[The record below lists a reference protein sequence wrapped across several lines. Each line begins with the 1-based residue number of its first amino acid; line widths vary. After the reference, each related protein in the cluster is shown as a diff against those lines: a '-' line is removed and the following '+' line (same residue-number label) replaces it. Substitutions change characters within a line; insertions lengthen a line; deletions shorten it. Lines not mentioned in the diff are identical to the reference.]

1 MVKISHE
8 IRNWSQYNKS
18 LVHRGD
24 ITFWF
29 NEDISDNWCSADES
43 RGRGRPQE
51 YSDTAIECFLT
62 LRSLFQLPLRATQG
76 FLQSLIEMAGI
87 GIKSP
92 DYSLVSKRASS
103 LSLELKKFSTKEP
116 IHVVVDSTGLKIF
129 GEGEWK
135 MRCHG
140 KSRRRSWRK
149 VHLAVD
155 SDTHTI
161 VGYKLTQHTTHD
173 CEVIDDI
180 LPNTPLK
187 EVCADGAYDNQKSYD
202 AIEKRGAVPL
212 IPPRSGACLTKK
224 PPTMGM
230 VMRNQNIQAC
240 WAIGRDNWKKGSN
253 YHQRSLS
260 ETAMFRLKKI
270 LGTTVSA
277 RKIKNQDIETL
288 IKVNIL
294 NKMTSLG
301 MPQRHR
307 KI

>member
-1 MVKISHE
+1 MGKISYGM
-8 IRNWSQYNKS
+8 RNWSQYNKS

-29 NEDISDNWCSADES
+29 DEDMTDNWSSPPEQK
-43 RGRGRPQE
+43 GRGRPQE

-62 LRSLFQLPLRATQG
+62 LRLLFQLPLRGAQG
-76 FLQSLIEMAGI
+76 FLQGLIKLAGL

-103 LSLELKKFSTKEP
+103 LKLSLKKFSNKEP
-116 IHVVVDSTGLKIF
+116 LHVVVDSTGLKIF

-135 MRCHG
+135 TRCHG
-140 KSRRRSWRK
+140 KSKRRSWRK

-161 VGYKLTQHTTHD
+161 VGYKLTEHTTHD

-180 LPNTPLK
+180 LPNNPLK

-202 AIEKRGAVPL
+202 AIEKRGAIPL
-212 IPPRSGACLTKK
+212 IPPRSGACLNKN
-224 PPTMGM
+224 PPSMGM
-230 VMRNQNIQAC
+230 VMRNQNVEAS

-253 YHQRSLS
+253 YHQRSLA

-277 RKIKNQDIETL
+277 RKIENQDIETL

-301 MPQRHR
+301 MPERHR
-307 KI
+307 KV